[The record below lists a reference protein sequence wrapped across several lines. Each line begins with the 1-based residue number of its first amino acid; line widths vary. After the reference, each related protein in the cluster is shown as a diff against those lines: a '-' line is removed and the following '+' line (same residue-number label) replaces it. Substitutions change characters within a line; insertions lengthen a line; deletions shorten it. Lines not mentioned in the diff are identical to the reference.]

1 MEGHLE
7 LTTRPV
13 LTNFIQVHVGDVD
26 DAGEVNVAVALATDG
41 EVLDEAVAVVVDA
54 VGQIV
59 ERRDCVVAG
68 PAQLDVGRVRRRRAR
83 LNNRDVNAIK
93 DVTKSSPLRV

>member
-7 LTTRPV
+7 LTRPV

-68 PAQLDVGRVRRRRAR
+68 PAQLDVSRVRRRRA
-83 LNNRDVNAIK
+83 
-93 DVTKSSPLRV
+93 